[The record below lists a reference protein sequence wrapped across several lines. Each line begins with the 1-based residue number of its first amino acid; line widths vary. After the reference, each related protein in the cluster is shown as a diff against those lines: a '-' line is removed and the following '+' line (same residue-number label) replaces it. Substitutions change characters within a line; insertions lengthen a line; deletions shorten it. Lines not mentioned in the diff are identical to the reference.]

1 MYKKQSVFKKI
12 KNIFQFDD
20 TFFDDEEGFSIETES
35 TQKRKSFFDNDED
48 QEVEVLEEKKEIFF
62 PELSNP
68 EKEIWEQNEDLYGE
82 LSVDVYETEDQM
94 IVQSMIAGVK
104 PESLEI
110 TISRDMVMIK
120 GKREDS
126 RKINEDQF
134 SIKELY
140 WGSFARII
148 HLDQEID
155 PDLAEAVEKYGL
167 LTLKLPKIDRAKK
180 TTVKIK
186 SL

>member
-20 TFFDDEEGFSIETES
+20 TFFEDEEGFSIETEN
-35 TQKRKSFFDNDED
+35 TQKRKSFFDQDDE
-48 QEVEVLEEKKEIFF
+48 EETTEEKKEIFF

-82 LSVDVYETEDQM
+82 LSVDVYETNDQM
-94 IVQSMIAGVK
+94 IIQSMIAGVK

-140 WGSFARII
+140 WGSFARTIQ
-148 HLDQEID
+148 LDQEID

-167 LTLKLPKIDRAKK
+167 LTLKLPKIDRAKQ

-186 SL
+186 SI